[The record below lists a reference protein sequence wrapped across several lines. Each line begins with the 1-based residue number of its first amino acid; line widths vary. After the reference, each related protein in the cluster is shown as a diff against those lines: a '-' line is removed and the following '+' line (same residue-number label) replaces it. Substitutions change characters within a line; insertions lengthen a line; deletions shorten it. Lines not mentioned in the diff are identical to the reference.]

1 MSEVTDLIREFLTR
15 YGAKTPKE
23 MIVEIEKSIDAI
35 DEKIYRT
42 WRARI
47 SLTDLNPMMCSWLG
61 SYLARKTKSK
71 LLLKPTVEELPSFQG
86 PKTSICFISLIKK
99 EEKKRIE

>member
-1 MSEVTDLIREFLTR
+1 MSEVTDLIREFLTK

-23 MIVEIEKSIDAI
+23 MIVETDKSVEAI
-35 DEKIYRT
+35 NEKIYRI

-61 SYLARKTKSK
+61 SYLARKTKSE
-71 LLLKPTVEELPSFQG
+71 LLMKPTVEEIPSFRG
-86 PKTSICFISLIKK
+86 PKTTVCFFSLIKR
-99 EEKKRIE
+99 EEKRRE